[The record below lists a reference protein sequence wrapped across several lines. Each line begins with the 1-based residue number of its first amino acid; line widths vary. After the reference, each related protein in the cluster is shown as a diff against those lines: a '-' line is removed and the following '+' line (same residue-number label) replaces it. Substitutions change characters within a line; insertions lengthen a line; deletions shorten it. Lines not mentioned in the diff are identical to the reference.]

1 VSLTFL
7 GDVSLDLNVVRGE
20 VHREIGGGVYYGA
33 VAASRLGAVVRVLSK
48 APEVDR
54 PPFAA
59 IADAGATL
67 DWLDS
72 PACTSIRNDYPSEN
86 PDERVSR
93 VLSLAVPFTPG
104 DIAGLEADLL
114 HVNPLWMG
122 MVPPD
127 LLPLLR
133 PRCRLLC
140 ADAQG
145 FLRRV
150 GPDGQAA
157 HQPWLEAPRYLP
169 LLDLLKVD
177 ATEAAVLTGCHERG
191 AAAGVLLALGVRAV
205 LLTHRDGVLVR
216 DAQGTSEAPW
226 SGWTLEGRTG
236 RGDTCTAAFLVGL
249 DRGLARA
256 DALALAARVTS
267 EKMGYRGPYRG

>member
-1 VSLTFL
+1 LSLTFL
-7 GDVSLDLNVVRGE
+7 GDVCLDLNVVRGDAR
-20 VHREIGGGVYYGA
+20 REIGGGVYHGA
-33 VAASRLGAVVRVLSK
+33 VTACRLGAAVRVLTR
-48 APEVDR
+48 APAADR
-54 PPFAA
+54 PAFAA
-59 IADAGATL
+59 IAEAGAVV

-72 PACTSIRNDYPSEN
+72 PACTSIQNDYPTEN

-93 VLSLAVPFTPG
+93 VRSLATPFTVV
-104 DIAGLEADLL
+104 DISGLQADIL
-114 HVNPLWMG
+114 HVNPLWLG
-122 MVPPD
+122 MVPPE

-133 PRCRLLC
+133 RRCRLLC

-157 HQPWLEAPRYLP
+157 HRPWPEAPRYLP

-177 ATEAAVLTGCHERG
+177 AVEAAVLTGCHDHS
-191 AAAGVLLALGVRAV
+191 AAAGVLQALGVRTV
-205 LLTHRDGVLVR
+205 LLTHREGVLAR
-216 DAQGTSEAPW
+216 DADGSSEAPW
-226 SGWTLEGRTG
+226 GGWTLEGRTG

-249 DRGLARA
+249 DRGLTRGE
-256 DALALAARVTS
+256 ALALAARVTS